1 MSRLAAVAAADAAP
15 RPPLDAV
22 CAGRRALVSRC
33 PLYFAQRP
41 SRLLDTRYIVLER
54 HDGTYVAYP
63 RQETPMPTAR
73 AADPDAL
80 CTEFHAE
87 VMAYLDARLRE
98 GERERRIQE
107 LWAAIK
113 RLEAGGTAGDAG

>member
-1 MSRLAAVAAADAAP
+1 VSRAP
-15 RPPLDAV
+15 R
-22 CAGRRALVSRC
+22 
-33 PLYFAQRP
+33 YFAQRP
-41 SRLLDTRYIVLER
+41 DHLPDWLYIKLER
-54 HDGTYVAYP
+54 HDNTFVAYP
-63 RQETPMPTAR
+63 RQETPMPTAT
-73 AADPDAL
+73 AATYDAL